1 MGNTNTW
8 SGAQQTTNYRY
19 HPGEIRTAESKQT
32 LLLVVEVRFP
42 WLMMALDGLDGCWMD
57 SASAATLITGDKN
70 KLSSKLLI
78 WLSSEQ
84 QNVE

>member
-19 HPGEIRTAESKQT
+19 HPSEIRTAESRQT

-42 WLMMALDGLDGCWMD
+42 WLMMALDGLDGC
-57 SASAATLITGDKN
+57 
-70 KLSSKLLI
+70 
-78 WLSSEQ
+78 
-84 QNVE
+84 